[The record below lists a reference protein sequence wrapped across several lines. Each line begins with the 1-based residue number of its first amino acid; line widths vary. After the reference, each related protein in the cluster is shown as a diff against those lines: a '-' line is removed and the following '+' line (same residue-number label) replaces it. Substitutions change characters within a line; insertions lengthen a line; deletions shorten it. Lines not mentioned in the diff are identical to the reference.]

1 MEREA
6 CSSRALRSTLSS
18 IDCSADSAQ
27 SFEVIDFSPL
37 FQRCAASKTG
47 ELRGDCPRW
56 ILDVL
61 DAISLSRRIS
71 RTELVNQILAAEAKR
86 LVMELNVLARVARGN
101 PELADMAPDL
111 SELGG

>member
-6 CSSRALRSTLSS
+6 CSSRTLRSTLNS

-37 FQRCAASKTG
+37 FQRCTSKTT
-47 ELRGDCPRW
+47 ELRGECPRW